1 VANGGVTTL
10 FAGEPG
16 VNAVAW
22 SPDGMRVAIE
32 RGTSI
37 WTLNTDGF
45 GLQLILA
52 GTGGTAFRAPTWT
65 PDGTRIL
72 ATREAG
78 GTRTVVV
85 ATADGKDQRDLVSGS
100 GGAVS
105 ADGLR
110 VLTVSATNR
119 LIGVTFQGLQPHP
132 LSPDGETAAF
142 PSWSP

>member
-1 VANGGVTTL
+1 MVAGRH
-10 FAGEPG
+10 AHRHR
-16 VNAVAW
+16 AW
-22 SPDGMRVAIE
+22 HEHLDDEDGRLRAATV
-32 RGTSI
+32 
-37 WTLNTDGF
+37 
-45 GLQLILA
+45 LA
-52 GTGGTAFRAPTWT
+52 GTGGTAFRAPSWT

-78 GTRTVVV
+78 GTRTVIV
-85 ATADGKDQRDLVSGS
+85 ATADGKDQRDLASGS

-110 VLTVSATNR
+110 VLTVSATGR

-142 PSWSP
+142 PAWSP